1 MIHFSNSEKI
11 SAFDELAALF
21 YERRFGQLSK
31 SEFDLLM
38 FKFIYEKMLK
48 DAMCPDGTIDYA
60 KCSDYKISKMLGLT
74 EQRVRNL
81 KVQYQLKYGEM
92 DFDWEKA
99 FAKLVEN
106 ARYDSDTRKV
116 VLNIPDPNLYI
127 EIQNYIEETGA
138 YVEKQLNSKILK
150 IRAEYF
156 IALVIKAEPE
166 KSRKQIVDFLKAQF
180 KESSK
185 TDRKFEEKNIGK
197 SLIEGACNITTIA
210 ANISSL
216 ISQENYVGKAVLKLI
231 SKWEN

>member
-1 MIHFSNSEKI
+1 MIQFSDSDKI
-11 SAFDELAALF
+11 AAFDELAVLF
-21 YERRFGQLSK
+21 YDRRFGQLSK

-38 FKFIYEKMLK
+38 FKFIYEKMLR
-48 DAMCPDGTIDYA
+48 DSTCADGTIDYA

-81 KVQYQLKYGEM
+81 KVQYHLKYGEL

-106 ARYDSDTRKV
+106 ARYDSDARKV

-138 YVEKQLNSKILK
+138 YVEKQLNSKILQ

-156 IALVIKAEPE
+156 IALVLKAEPE
-166 KSRKQIVDFLKAQF
+166 KSRKQIVDVLKTQF
-180 KESSK
+180 KETSK
-185 TDRKFEEKNIGK
+185 TDKKFEEKNIGK
-197 SLIEGACNITTIA
+197 SLIEGACNVTSIA
-210 ANISSL
+210 SNISSL
-216 ISQENYVGKAVLKLI
+216 ISPENIIGKAVLDLI
-231 SKWEN
+231 SNLG